1 MTGSGVRARASPG
14 SAIPATIDAVATMK
28 GFIGG
33 PPKIGHLTLSLS
45 SHEVKSRTSRSR
57 SGYPNPCLRSV
68 VLESHAPPSNQGG
81 TTPGRLRLS
90 YLRAREGGWR
100 GGYGSLWSRSPPR
113 LNQITG

>member
-57 SGYPNPCLRSV
+57 SGYPNPLPAERCLGVPRPSI
-68 VLESHAPPSNQGG
+68 ESGG
-81 TTPGRLRLS
+81 YHPGSAEAQLLT
-90 YLRAREGGWR
+90 RARRRLARWLRVIVVKE
-100 GGYGSLWSRSPPR
+100 SPAP
-113 LNQITG
+113 